1 MCILEDS
8 TVWRS
13 TIGLIVAFAIFVA
26 PLTSAAQPQG
36 KVVRVGW
43 LYFGVASGD
52 MLEGL
57 RQGLRAFGYI
67 EGQNLTIE
75 QRNAAGHYERLPA
88 LATDLV
94 QLPVDVLVAAGA
106 ATTRAAQRATSTI
119 PIVIMTSADPVQE
132 RLVTSL
138 ARPGGN
144 ITGVSSLQVALLGK
158 RLELLKEAV
167 PTLARIATLWNP
179 ANPTPFV
186 QETQVAAQALGVQL
200 HTLGVST
207 PTEFEGAF
215 AAAANSRAEALLVMP
230 DSFLHNHRTR
240 IVDLAQRHRLPGMY
254 PDPGYVREGG
264 LMSYATSVLAM
275 GHRAGTLVGKSL
287 QGATPADLPVE
298 QATKFEFLINLKTA
312 KALGITIPP
321 HLLML
326 ADEVIQ

>member
-1 MCILEDS
+1 M
-8 TVWRS
+8 WRS
-13 TIGLIVAFAIFVA
+13 TIGLIVAFGMLVA
-26 PLTSAAQPQG
+26 PLPATAQPQG
-36 KVVRVGW
+36 KVVRIGW

-52 MLEGL
+52 MIEGL
-57 RQGLRAFGYI
+57 RQGLREFGYV

-75 QRNAAGHYERLPA
+75 QRNAGGDSERLPA

-94 QLPVDVLVAAGA
+94 QLPVDVLGAAGA

-119 PIVIMTSADPVQE
+119 PIVIMTSTDPVQAG
-132 RLVTSL
+132 LVASWV
-138 ARPGGN
+138 RPGGN

-158 RLELLKEAV
+158 RLELLKEVV
-167 PTLARIATLWNP
+167 PTISRIATLWNP
-179 ANPTPFV
+179 ANPTPFLP
-186 QETQVAAQALGVQL
+186 ETQVAAQALGVQL
-200 HTLGVST
+200 HAVGVST
-207 PTEFEGAF
+207 PSEFEGACAV
-215 AAAANSRAEALLVMP
+215 AASSHAEALIVMP

-240 IVDLAQRHRLPGMY
+240 IVTCAQQHRLPGMY

-275 GHRAGTLVGKSL
+275 GHRAGTLVGKIL

-312 KALGITIPP
+312 KSLGIMIPP
-321 HLLML
+321 HLLTL